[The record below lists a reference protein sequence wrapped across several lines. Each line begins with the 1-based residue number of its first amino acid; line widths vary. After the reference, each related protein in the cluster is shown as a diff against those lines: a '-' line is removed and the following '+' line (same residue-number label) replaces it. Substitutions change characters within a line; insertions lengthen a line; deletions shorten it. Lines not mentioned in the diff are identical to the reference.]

1 LFVAVKGM
9 TMLGHLVF
17 SRGVSADEG
26 YTHVE
31 GTMFGW
37 LRRVLGAL
45 FHRH

>member
-1 LFVAVKGM
+1 M

-17 SRGVSADEG
+17 IRYASANEG

-31 GTMFGW
+31 PARFGW

-45 FHRH
+45 LRFSFY

>member
-1 LFVAVKGM
+1 M
-9 TMLGHLVF
+9 TMLGHLVL
-17 SRGVSADEG
+17 SRDASTDEG

-45 FHRH
+45 FRRH